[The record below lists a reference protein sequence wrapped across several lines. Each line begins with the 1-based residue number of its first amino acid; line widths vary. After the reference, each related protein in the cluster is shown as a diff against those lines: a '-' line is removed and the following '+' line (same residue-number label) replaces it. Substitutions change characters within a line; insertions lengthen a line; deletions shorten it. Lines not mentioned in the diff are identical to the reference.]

1 MLVLGARLTVDDRG
15 ADVADVKPKSSLGV
29 WEALRADRLEEAWT
43 RSSQTTVGGGDGWV
57 RSSPLCVAKK
67 PSPKLTANAP

>member
-43 RSSQTTVGGGDGWV
+43 RSSQTTVGGGMDGLLGCPTKLRSMVSKWV
-57 RSSPLCVAKK
+57 ITYV
-67 PSPKLTANAP
+67 